1 MQHDLVSPNRNS
13 RALPF
18 LNIALRA
25 NYGDICVSLPRC
37 FRGPITIRTGDD
49 RIALTP
55 ALEERT
61 ALISDVPGLRVYFV
75 GDRPRVGK
83 WGSDGD
89 NNDNGGTVE
98 DSLDELTV
106 SGRYSSVRVNLDG
119 EQELPIMMP
128 SGWQG
133 FCGGAERFFT
143 RGRVR

>member
-1 MQHDLVSPNRNS
+1 M
-13 RALPF
+13 
-18 LNIALRA
+18 
-25 NYGDICVSLPRC
+25 YVSLPRC
-37 FRGPITIRTGDD
+37 FRGPITVRTGDD

-55 ALEERT
+55 AREERT

-89 NNDNGGTVE
+89 NGDNDGTVE
-98 DSLDELTV
+98 DSLDELSV
-106 SGRYSSVRVNLDG
+106 SGRYSSVLVNLDG